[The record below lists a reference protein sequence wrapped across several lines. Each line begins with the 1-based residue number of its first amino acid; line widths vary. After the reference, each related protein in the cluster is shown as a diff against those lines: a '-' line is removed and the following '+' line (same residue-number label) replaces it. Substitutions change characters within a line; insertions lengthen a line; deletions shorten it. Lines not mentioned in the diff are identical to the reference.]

1 MRSYAKELIIFAG
14 GLMVGAA
21 GSWFACK
28 KYYSNK
34 AEKEIESVEKA
45 FNDRLNEIKKEKD
58 DALDVAEKALLSAGF
73 TFNDYHK
80 EDPGARELIKNRS
93 TLEGIIKAKDSE
105 RRDYTQY
112 SNPPKNSAEAI
123 EVDDHPHDDEP
134 EEEEDDGRDNGIFEV
149 GNGRDNIKEPYEIS
163 YKEYGSMPTYD
174 FKDMYY
180 YKSDGVVVEVDG
192 ESEEIIDNPEYLFGD
207 VLEKSGFKTNDE
219 KTIYVRNEYV
229 SCDYE
234 IMKVFGTYA

>member
-1 MRSYAKELIIFAG
+1 MRSDVKELIIFAG
-14 GLMVGAA
+14 GLIVGAA
-21 GSWFACK
+21 ESWFACK

-34 AEKEIESVEKA
+34 AEEEIESVEKA
-45 FNDRLNEIKKEKD
+45 FNDRLNDIEKEKD
-58 DALDVAEKALLSAGF
+58 GALDVAEKALLSA
-73 TFNDYHK
+73 NEYNK
-80 EDPGARELIKNRS
+80 EDPGSRELIKNRS
-93 TLEGIIKAKDSE
+93 TLEGIIKSKGYE
-105 RRDYTQY
+105 KVDYVQY

-192 ESEEIIDNPEYLFGD
+192 ESEEIIDNPEYLFGN

-219 KTIYVRNEYV
+219 KTIYVRNEYI
-229 SCDYE
+229 SCDFE